1 MAIKGIDVTAARM
14 REAYGAA
21 TPAPAGSSQDSS
33 FARRLAEMVQD
44 VDGLMDHSGDV
55 QRRLVSGEAIDVHDV
70 TIAGQEAGLAFK
82 LMVEVRNKL
91 VEAYQELMRLQV

>member
-1 MAIKGIDVTAARM
+1 MSIKGIDVTAARM
-14 REAYGAA
+14 REAYGVGQ
-21 TPAPAGSSQDSS
+21 PAPTGPSDSS
-33 FARRLAEMVQD
+33 FAKRLSEMVQD
-44 VDGLMDHSGDV
+44 VDGLMDHSADV
-55 QRRLVSGEAIDVHDV
+55 QQRLISGEPIDVHDV